1 MLTIHLRISDAA
13 TKQPVPCRLR
23 VSDAAGNYFAPLGR
37 LAVFACGV
45 GEDVGG
51 SVRLG
56 RDNFAHIDGQCEIAL
71 PAGVPLRIQ
80 AFRGPEWT
88 PLDTTITLKPG
99 QMAVRL
105 EMTRWFDRVAEGLT
119 SEDSRCHFLSPH
131 AALMEAAAEDVDTVH
146 LLARVHYAL
155 SAIDGNT
162 YPQLPG
168 ITTFSGQAPALAAD
182 GRTVFVNTLNT
193 HRTLGNLGLL
203 NSHRP
208 VYPLAFGGSEGPD
221 DWSLCDWAD
230 QCHRK
235 GGRVVWCDPFREGLP
250 GGEALV
256 ALVLVKID
264 AIEFDAKP
272 RTTPF
277 LPWVYRLWSAGL
289 LVPLVG
295 SSGKDSNR
303 GVVGA
308 VRSYSPLSPG
318 GEGLGVRGNA
328 GTSAVVAKQPTEVK
342 DDSGKVIGKFVP
354 LTPNPSPPGERGAL
368 FVTNGP
374 LLRFAVTGTRITASA
389 ESVTPFDKLE
399 IVANGQVIASAPATV
414 GGRHTATVEVEHT
427 AQGWIAA
434 RAVGGVGSV
443 FFPDQPAFAHT
454 SPVVIGSP
462 SPDPAAVTALRKLLD
477 HTREWVETQAEF
489 TQEKRKEQH
498 LERVAAAIAKLG
510 GVSP

>member
-1 MLTIHLRISDAA
+1 MHTIHIRIADAA
-13 TKQPVPCRLR
+13 TKKPVPCRLR

-51 SVRLG
+51 SVRFG
-56 RDNFAHIDGQCEIAL
+56 RDNFAHTDGSCEIAL

-88 PLDTTITLKPG
+88 PLDTTVTLGSG
-99 QMAVRL
+99 QMAIRL
-105 EMTRWFDRVAEGLT
+105 EMSRWFDRHAEGLT

-146 LLARVHYAL
+146 LLARVHYGL

-168 ITTFSGQAPALAAD
+168 ITSFSGQVPALATD

-193 HRTLGNLGLL
+193 HRTLGHLGLL
-203 NSHRP
+203 NCHRP

-235 GGRVVWCDPFREGLP
+235 GGRVVWCDAFREGLT

-256 ALVLVKID
+256 AVIQGKVD

-277 LPWVYRLWSAGL
+277 LPWVYRLWNAGL
-289 LVPLVG
+289 MVPLVG

-308 VRSYSPLSPG
+308 VRGYSPTSRDR
-318 GEGLGVRGNA
+318 EGA
-328 GTSAVVAKQPTEVK
+328 EEV
-342 DDSGKVIGKFVP
+342 
-354 LTPNPSPPGERGAL
+354 TTAPSRSRLVQAS

-374 LLRFAVTGTRITASA
+374 LLRFRVDGTRVTASA
-389 ESVTPFDKLE
+389 ESVTPFEKLE
-399 IVANGQVIASAPATV
+399 IVATGEVIASTPAAA
-414 GGRHTATVEVEHT
+414 GERHSASVEVEH
-427 AQGWIAA
+427 AAPGWVAA
-434 RAVGGVGSV
+434 RAVGGVGSIL
-443 FFPDQPAFAHT
+443 FPDQPAFAHT
-454 SPVVIGSP
+454 SPVAIGSP
-462 SPDPAAVTALRKLLD
+462 VPLTAAVTALRQCLD
-477 HTREWVETQAEF
+477 RVREWVETQAGF
-489 TQEKRKEQH
+489 TQEKRKAQH
-498 LERVAAAIAKLG
+498 LERLTAAAAKLTG
-510 GVSP
+510 GAA

>member
-1 MLTIHLRISDAA
+1 MFIRAEIRVIRVPVLLMLNVHLRIADAA
-13 TKQPVPCRLR
+13 TKKPVPCRLR

-51 SVRLG
+51 SVRFG
-56 RDNFAHIDGQCEIAL
+56 RDNFAHIDGSCEIAL

-88 PLDTTITLKPG
+88 PLDTTVTLGPG

-105 EMTRWFDRVAEGLT
+105 EMSRWFDRHAEGLT
-119 SEDSRCHFLSPH
+119 STDSRCHFLSPH
-131 AALMEAAAEDVDTVH
+131 AALMEAAAEDVDEVNV
-146 LLARVHYAL
+146 LARVHYGL

-162 YPQLPG
+162 YPQLVG
-168 ITTFSGQAPALAAD
+168 ITAFSGQTPALEAD
-182 GRTVFVNTLNT
+182 GRSVFVNTLNT

-235 GGRVVWCDPFREGLP
+235 GGRVVWCDAFREGLP

-256 ALVLVKID
+256 ALILGKID

-272 RTTPF
+272 RSTPF
-277 LPWVYRLWSAGL
+277 LPWIYRLWNAGFV
-289 LVPLVG
+289 VPLVG

-303 GVVGA
+303 GTVG
-308 VRSYSPLSPG
+308 
-318 GEGLGVRGNA
+318 GVRGYA
-328 GTSAVVAKQPTEVK
+328 AVSREATPSAV
-342 DDSGKVIGKFVP
+342 
-354 LTPNPSPPGERGAL
+354 NY
-368 FVTNGP
+368 VTNGP
-374 LLRFAVTGTRITASA
+374 LLRFSVSDNRVTAFA
-389 ESVTPFDKLE
+389 ESITPFEKLE
-399 IVANGQVIASAPATV
+399 IVANGEVIASVPATA
-414 GGRHTATVEVEHT
+414 GDRHTASLEVEHP
-427 AQGWIAA
+427 AAGWVAA
-434 RAVGGVGSV
+434 RAIGGAGSILY
-443 FFPDQPAFAHT
+443 PDQPAFAHT
-454 SPVVIGSP
+454 SAVVIGSP
-462 SPDPAAVTALRKLLD
+462 APLPVVVNALRESLD
-477 HTREWVETQAEF
+477 RVREWVETQAEF

-498 LERVAAAIAKLG
+498 LERIAAAVAKLG
-510 GVSP
+510 GATP

>member
-1 MLTIHLRISDAA
+1 MLTVHLRVADAA
-13 TKQPVPCRLR
+13 TKKPVPCRLR
-23 VSDAAGNYFAPLGR
+23 VSDAAGNYYAPLGR

-56 RDNFAHIDGQCEIAL
+56 RDNFAHIDGSCEVAL
-71 PAGVPLRIQ
+71 PAGVPLRVQ

-88 PLDTTITLKPG
+88 PLDSTITLKPG

-105 EMTRWFDRVAEGLT
+105 EMTRWFDRAAEGLT
-119 SEDSRCHFLSPH
+119 SEDARCHFLSPH
-131 AALMEAAAEDVDTVH
+131 AALAEAAAEDLDTVH

-162 YPQLPG
+162 YPQLPC
-168 ITTFSGQAPALAAD
+168 ITSFSGQTPALAVD

-193 HRTLGNLGLL
+193 HRTLGHLGLL

-235 GGRVVWCDPFREGLP
+235 GGRVVWCDAFREGLP

-256 ALVLVKID
+256 ALILGKVD
-264 AIEFDAKP
+264 AIEFDARP
-272 RTTPF
+272 RGTPF
-277 LPWVYRLWSAGL
+277 LPWVYRLWSAGFP
-289 LVPLVG
+289 VPLVG
-295 SSGKDSNR
+295 ASGKDSNR

-308 VRSYSPLSPG
+308 VRGYAPVSREAAP
-318 GEGLGVRGNA
+318 
-328 GTSAVVAKQPTEVK
+328 SACAPF
-342 DDSGKVIGKFVP
+342 I
-354 LTPNPSPPGERGAL
+354 
-368 FVTNGP
+368 TNGP
-374 LLRFAVTGTRITASA
+374 LLRLAVNGTRITASA

-399 IVANGQVIASAPATV
+399 IVANGEVIALAPAAT
-414 GGRHTATVEVEHT
+414 GERFTASAEVEHT
-427 AQGWIAA
+427 AASWVAA
-434 RAVGGVGSV
+434 RAVGGVGSA

-454 SPVVIGSP
+454 SPVVVGSP
-462 SPDPAAVTALRKLLD
+462 APDPAAVNALLKLLD
-477 HTREWVETQAEF
+477 HTREWADTQAEF
-489 TQEKRKEQH
+489 THEKTKTQH
-498 LERVAAAIAKLG
+498 LQRLTAAVAKLG
-510 GVSP
+510 GAA

>member
-1 MLTIHLRISDAA
+1 MLTVHIRIADAA
-13 TKQPVPCRLR
+13 TKKPVPCRLR
-23 VSDAAGNYFAPLGR
+23 VSDAAGNSFAPLGR

-56 RDNFAHIDGQCEIAL
+56 RDNFAHIDGSCEIAL

-88 PLDTTITLKPG
+88 PIDTTVTLGSG

-105 EMTRWFDRVAEGLT
+105 EMHRWFDRHAEGLS

-146 LLARVHYAL
+146 LLARVHYGL

-162 YPQLPG
+162 YPQLVG
-168 ITTFSGQAPALAAD
+168 ITSFSGQVPALAAD
-182 GRTVFVNTLNT
+182 GRQVFVNTLNT

-208 VYPLAFGGSEGPD
+208 VYPLAFGGGEGPD

-235 GGRVVWCDPFREGLP
+235 GGRVVWCDAFREGLT

-256 ALVLVKID
+256 AVILGKVD

-272 RTTPF
+272 RNTPF
-277 LPWVYRLWSAGL
+277 LPWVYRLWNAGL

-295 SSGKDSNR
+295 ASGKDSNR

-308 VRSYSPLSPG
+308 VRTYAPLSPG
-318 GEGLGVRGNA
+318 GRGVGAEGDGF
-328 GTSAVVAKQPTEVK
+328 
-342 DDSGKVIGKFVP
+342 I
-354 LTPNPSPPGERGAL
+354 
-368 FVTNGP
+368 TNGP
-374 LLRFAVTGTRITASA
+374 LLRFTVSGSRIAASA
-389 ESVTPFDKLE
+389 ESVTSFEKLE
-399 IVANGQVIASAPATV
+399 IVANGEVIASAPASA
-414 GGRHTATVEVEHT
+414 GERHTASVDVEQT
-427 AQGWIAA
+427 APSWVAA
-434 RAVGGVGSV
+434 RAVGGVGSIL
-443 FFPDQPAFAHT
+443 FPDQPAFAHT
-454 SPVVIGSP
+454 SPVAVGSP
-462 SPDPAAVTALRKLLD
+462 APLTAAVTALRQCLD
-477 HTREWVETQAEF
+477 RVREWVETQAGF
-489 TQEKRKEQH
+489 TQEKRKVQH
-498 LERVAAAIAKLG
+498 LERLTAAVVRLTG
-510 GVSP
+510 GAA

>member
-1 MLTIHLRISDAA
+1 MLTVHLRIADAA

-51 SVRLG
+51 SVRFG
-56 RDNFAHIDGQCEIAL
+56 RDNFAHIDGSCEIAL

-88 PLDTTITLKPG
+88 PLDTTVTLKPG
-99 QMAVRL
+99 QMAIRL
-105 EMTRWFDRVAEGLT
+105 EMSRWFDRHAEGLT
-119 SEDSRCHFLSPH
+119 SSDSRCHFLSPH
-131 AALMEAAAEDVDTVH
+131 AALMEAAAEDLDTVNV
-146 LLARVHYAL
+146 LARVHYGL

-162 YPQLPG
+162 YPQLVG
-168 ITTFSGQAPALAAD
+168 ITAFSGQTPALEAD

-193 HRTLGNLGLL
+193 HRTLGHLGLL

-235 GGRVVWCDPFREGLP
+235 GGRVVWCDAFREGLP

-256 ALVLVKID
+256 SLILGKID

-272 RTTPF
+272 RATPF
-277 LPWVYRLWSAGL
+277 LPWMYRLWNAGL
-289 LVPLVG
+289 MLPLVG

-303 GVVGA
+303 GAVGA
-308 VRSYSPLSPG
+308 VRGYSPTSRDR
-318 GEGLGVRGNA
+318 EGADDETPLPRG
-328 GTSAVVAKQPTEVK
+328 
-342 DDSGKVIGKFVP
+342 
-354 LTPNPSPPGERGAL
+354 RGS

-374 LLRFAVTGTRITASA
+374 LLRFAVVGPRVVASA
-389 ESVTPFDKLE
+389 ESITPFEKLE
-399 IVANGQVIASAPATV
+399 IVANGEVIASTPATA
-414 GGRHTATVEVEHT
+414 GDRHTASVEVEHT
-427 AQGWIAA
+427 APSWVAA
-434 RAVGGVGSV
+434 RAIGGVGSV
-443 FFPDQPAFAHT
+443 LFPDQPAFAHT
-454 SPVVIGSP
+454 SAVVVDSP
-462 SPDPAAVTALRKLLD
+462 APLPAAVNALRESLD
-477 HTREWVETQAEF
+477 RVREWVETQAEF

-498 LERVAAAIAKLG
+498 LERIAAAVAKLG
-510 GVSP
+510 GRGS